1 MVSGGSWNRP
11 GWWLQRLVLGYRRAV
26 SPLLGPRCRYL
37 PTCSEYAFEALGEH
51 GPLAGSWLA
60 VRRLARCH
68 PFHEGGYDPV
78 PGKGN

>member
-1 MVSGGSWNRP
+1 MKGLLRP
-11 GWWLQRLVLGYRRAV
+11 GRWLQLLVRAYQRTI
-26 SPLLGPRCRYL
+26 SPLFAPRCRYL

-51 GPLAGSWLA
+51 GALAGSWLA

-78 PGKGN
+78 PRKVT